1 VFSAFLIASLILAV
15 TPGGYAMAAGALAP
29 VLTRARGVRAFGR
42 YLTGGAFI
50 GLGVYSVARD

>member
-15 TPGGYAMAAGALAP
+15 TPGPACSIWS
-29 VLTRARGVRAFGR
+29 
-42 YLTGGAFI
+42 TGGAFI